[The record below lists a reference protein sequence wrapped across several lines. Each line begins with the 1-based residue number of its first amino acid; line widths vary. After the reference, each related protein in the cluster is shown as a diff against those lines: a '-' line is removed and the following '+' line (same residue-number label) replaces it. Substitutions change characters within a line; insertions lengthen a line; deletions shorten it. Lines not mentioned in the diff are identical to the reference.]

1 MKGGAYSDETFWQQ
15 VQSEAPT
22 FVGFWTHQ

>member
-1 MKGGAYSDETFWQQ
+1 MKSEAYTDETFWQQ
-15 VQSEAPT
+15 VQSEDPT

>member
-1 MKGGAYSDETFWQQ
+1 MKGGAYTDEAFWEQ
-15 VQSEAPT
+15 VQSEDPT